1 MAGDEYERC
10 TLTHIDE
17 NSQMKKQ
24 ANKNNNENVNGLWKV
39 CLGFVIMLKR
49 KEDKTLQSALEQTGN
64 LQLKQYNRGSAE

>member
-10 TLTHIDE
+10 TLTHMDE

-49 KEDKTLQSALEQTGN
+49 KEDKTL
-64 LQLKQYNRGSAE
+64 